1 MELGNGQVTEK
12 TKVKLRKVFVSS
24 AGKKFIVSVVGFI
37 RLVGQ
42 CKRWRQP
49 KDINKGRPNT
59 KT

>member
-24 AGKKFIVSVVGFI
+24 AGNKFIVSVVGFI
-37 RLVGQ
+37 TVVGQ
-42 CKRWRQP
+42 CK
-49 KDINKGRPNT
+49 KDGDNS